1 MGWGQGRGSSGGREV
16 AEEGKLREVS
26 QYQVS
31 LNWAWLG
38 VKCGDLLPPLKLCD
52 PNWVRT

>member
-1 MGWGQGRGSSGGREV
+1 MRGGQGRGSSGGREV
-16 AEEGKLREVS
+16 AEEGKFREVS

-38 VKCGDLLPPLKLCD
+38 VKCGDLLPPLDLCD